1 MRERDFQIAV
11 LYNEEQRTI
20 RGEPQDLIALQ
31 CTTTVARLLH
41 EALLVRGYPTV
52 KIAVQESLDDL
63 REQLQGYSPEDTFI
77 LDNCDG
83 FNGNNM
89 AAVSV
94 LELIESMGF
103 KHTGAPAHVVAL
115 CTDKA
120 RAKRRLMECGVPTPA
135 FQVFQRPTGDLRL
148 TYPVIVKP
156 ATEDGSLG
164 IDLSSVVSNP
174 RDLYA
179 RISYVLNQYHQV
191 ALVEEFIPGREF
203 AISLWGNEIV
213 EAMPVAEEDYS
224 WVKDPLQCLIT
235 YEAKWLPNSPYFQ
248 NIVIRCPADITAEEE
263 RQVKSTAIRAYQAVG
278 LRDLGRMDMRY
289 YNGIPYILDINELP
303 DLAPDSGFANT
314 AAVAGYTYADTV
326 ERIVRFALL
335 REGWL

>member
-1 MRERDFQIAV
+1 MSEKNFQIAV
-11 LYNEEQRTI
+11 LYNDEQKTVC
-20 RGEPQDLIALQ
+20 GHSQDLIALQ
-31 CTTTVARLLH
+31 YTTIVAGLLH
-41 EALLVRGYPTV
+41 EALLLRGYHAL
-52 KIAVQESLDDL
+52 KIAVQDSFDDL
-63 REQLQGYSPEDTFI
+63 QEQMNKYSPEDTFI

-115 CTDKA
+115 CIDKA
-120 RAKRRLMECGVPTPA
+120 RAKRRLMEHGIPTPA
-135 FQVFQRPTGDLRL
+135 FQIFKHPTSDLRL
-148 TYPVIVKP
+148 NFPLIVKP
-156 ATEDGSLG
+156 VMEDGSLG
-164 IDLSSVVSNP
+164 IDLSSVVSNAK
-174 RDLYA
+174 DLRE
-179 RISYVLNQYHQV
+179 RIGYVLDQYHQP

-203 AISLWGNEIV
+203 AVSMWGNGVV

-235 YEAKWLPNSPYFQ
+235 YEAKWLPESPYYK
-248 NIVIRCPADITAEEE
+248 NIVIRCPADLTPIEEH
-263 RQVKSTAIRAYQAVG
+263 RIKTTAIQAYKAVG

-326 ERIVRFALL
+326 ERIVRFALE
-335 REGWL
+335 REGWV

>member
-1 MRERDFQIAV
+1 MSKRDYQIAV
-11 LYNEEQRTI
+11 LYNEEEKTI

-31 CTTTVARLLH
+31 YTTTVARLLH
-41 EALLVRGYPTV
+41 EALLVRGYQTV
-52 KIAVQESLDDL
+52 KIAVQDSLEEL
-63 REQLQGYSPEDTFI
+63 QEQLHGYSPEDTFI

-94 LELIESMGF
+94 LELIESLGF
-103 KHTGAPAHVVAL
+103 KHTGAPAEVVAL
-115 CTDKA
+115 CIDKA
-120 RAKRRLMECGVPTPA
+120 RSKRRLLECGVPTPA
-135 FQVFQRPTGDLRL
+135 FQVFTQPAGELRL

-156 ATEDGSLG
+156 VTEDGSLG
-164 IDLSSVVSNP
+164 IDLKSVVSNP
-174 RDLYA
+174 QELYP
-179 RISYVLNQYHQV
+179 RISYVLNQYHQP

-203 AISLWGNEIV
+203 AVSLWGNEVI

-235 YEAKWLPNSPYFQ
+235 YEAKWLPESPFYQ
-248 NIVIRCPADITAEEE
+248 NIVIRCPAALTTVEEH
-263 RQVKSTAIRAYQAVG
+263 QIKSTAIQAFKAVG

-289 YNGIPYILDINELP
+289 HNGIPYILDINELP

-326 ERIVRFALL
+326 ERIVRLGL
-335 REGWL
+335 EREGWL